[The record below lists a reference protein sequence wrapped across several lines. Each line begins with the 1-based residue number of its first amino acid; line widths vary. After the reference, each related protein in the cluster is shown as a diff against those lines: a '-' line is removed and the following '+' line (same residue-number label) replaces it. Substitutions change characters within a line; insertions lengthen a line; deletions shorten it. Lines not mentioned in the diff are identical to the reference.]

1 MSDPPAYSP
10 GGALGRSGAAQVE
23 AVGGGLEIRDDVPDQ
38 VVQLLGE
45 RHPHVAH

>member
-1 MSDPPAYSP
+1 MTAFWP
-10 GGALGRSGAAQVE
+10 GGALGRPDTAQVE